1 MSKMLTV
8 KVKVP
13 DPSRTDEQAVLL
25 RKLEKVIQRVD
36 AELAAKLVASGT
48 HEYTTK
54 AQYKKFLKHNPH
66 LAW

>member
-1 MSKMLTV
+1 MKILTV

-25 RKLEKVIQRVD
+25 RKIKFVVQRLPETLAKVLVEK
-36 AELAAKLVASGT
+36 GT

-54 AQYKKFLKHNPH
+54 AKYKQFMKDNPH
-66 LAW
+66 LKW

>member
-1 MSKMLTV
+1 MKILTV

-25 RKLEKVIQRVD
+25 RKIKHVIQRLP
-36 AELAAKLVASGT
+36 EPLAKVLIDKGT

-54 AQYKKFLKHNPH
+54 AKYKAFLKANPD
-66 LAW
+66 LKW